1 MSIKI
6 PENQAN
12 LENSEKEKHSVKSG
26 KAFFKEIRSGFTA
39 KFVTKEIRRIR

>member
-6 PENQAN
+6 SENQAN

-26 KAFFKEIRSGFTA
+26 KAFFK
-39 KFVTKEIRRIR
+39 KFDPDLPQNS